1 MKKIW
6 MLLTGALLS
15 VCLWMGIGTPLEA
28 RAQDVTL
35 ERGEEVYY
43 EKYSTFYYYIDGELG
58 YCLEPEKN
66 SPHGGT
72 FPADFLDN
80 DSLLAKA
87 LYYVY
92 GGPGYEDYLSKEI
105 PEKWAGKEGAYC
117 FSHCLLSYIY
127 GGCTGEGE
135 VFLGMSEESRKE
147 IIRCAELIKGYP
159 QIPAPDLQFSASSLQ
174 AYFSPKEKVQRT
186 QTVTCVGDPANQVTI
201 PLPEGVTLVNETNG
215 ARSEGNAVVSG
226 GDEFYLCADAA
237 YSNGGSFRTGD
248 LYGKNRQRWRAL
260 VFETGSGGQHI
271 GSGTLVT
278 AQVKPVSLQVSWIP
292 VPELEIEKEA
302 DKSGKTYE
310 LGDLITYTIDVTQRI
325 QDAVAKNVVI
335 TDTILTEGVKLQKAS
350 VVLLNEEQQVVPEAK
365 ITVHGNSYTIQAG
378 EFLLGPDSGQKYTVE
393 YQVAITDAS
402 VIGREI
408 ENEVVVRADNA
419 QEEKDREIVKVE
431 EPEPEPEPEV
441 EEPEPEPE
449 PEPQPEPKAPSPVEE
464 PVSQAPKTGDESHLM
479 VLAFLCILSC
489 ALLLTCVKISC
500 KAKYK

>member
-159 QIPAPDLQFSASSLQ
+159 QIPAPDLQFSCLQ
-174 AYFSPKEKVQRT
+174 
-186 QTVTCVGDPANQVTI
+186 PAGVFQ
-201 PLPEGVTLVNETNG
+201 PQGEG
-215 ARSEGNAVVSG
+215 A
-226 GDEFYLCADAA
+226 ADAD
-237 YSNGGSFRTGD
+237 GD
-248 LYGKNRQRWRAL
+248 LCRR
-260 VFETGSGGQHI
+260 SGE
-271 GSGTLVT
+271 SGDH
-278 AQVKPVSLQVSWIP
+278 PS
-292 VPELEIEKEA
+292 
-302 DKSGKTYE
+302 
-310 LGDLITYTIDVTQRI
+310 
-325 QDAVAKNVVI
+325 
-335 TDTILTEGVKLQKAS
+335 
-350 VVLLNEEQQVVPEAK
+350 
-365 ITVHGNSYTIQAG
+365 AG
-378 EFLLGPDSGQKYTVE
+378 GRNSGQ
-393 YQVAITDAS
+393 
-402 VIGREI
+402 
-408 ENEVVVRADNA
+408 
-419 QEEKDREIVKVE
+419 
-431 EPEPEPEPEV
+431 
-441 EEPEPEPE
+441 
-449 PEPQPEPKAPSPVEE
+449 
-464 PVSQAPKTGDESHLM
+464 
-479 VLAFLCILSC
+479 
-489 ALLLTCVKISC
+489 
-500 KAKYK
+500 